1 MTRASIAKPG
11 LLAALLVLVIA
22 LVAAACAGESPATT
36 NREPRAGEAPSGA
49 ESGDTARDAGAY
61 GGSNDSTS
69 SGGESL
75 PLPQLADRK
84 IVRTATLELE
94 VEDVGASV
102 QEVEAVAVAASGF
115 VSESNVFVDALPEGD
130 GGGDGASRRT
140 QTASVTIRVPAE
152 SYSSVMG
159 KLRGIAKEVRSERS
173 EAAEVTEEYTDL
185 EARLRNLEATEA
197 SYLELLA
204 KAGEI
209 ADILA
214 VQDRLNG
221 VRLEIEQVQGRINL
235 LDSMTDLATI
245 TAQLSVAAPGDEP
258 GGGRGWAEKA
268 WDAAWDGS
276 EAVLVALGTAAI
288 VGGVALVWLII
299 PGIVGLLVWRR
310 FGSRLLPPRPPSGS
324 GETSGGGGPE

>member
-1 MTRASIAKPG
+1 MPRAGIAKPG
-11 LLAALLVLVIA
+11 LLAALFVLVIA
-22 LVAAACAGESPATT
+22 LVAAACADESPPTL
-36 NREPRAGEAPSGA
+36 REPSAGEAPSGA
-49 ESGDTARDAGAY
+49 ESGDTARDASAY
-61 GGSNDSTS
+61 GGSTS

-102 QEVEAVAVAASGF
+102 QEVESVAVAASGF
-115 VSESNVFVDALPEGD
+115 VSESNVFVDASPEGD
-130 GGGDGASRRT
+130 GGGDGAPRRT

-159 KLRGIAKEVRSERS
+159 ELRGIAKEVRSERS

-245 TAQLSVAAPGDEP
+245 TVQLSVAAPGED
-258 GGGRGWAEKA
+258 GGGKGWVEEA

-276 EAVLVALGTAAI
+276 EAVLVALGTVAI
-288 VGGVALVWLII
+288 VGGVALVWLLI
-299 PGIVGLLVWRR
+299 PGIVGLLLWRR
-310 FGSRLLPPRPPSGS
+310 FGSRLLPPRPPAGR
-324 GETSGGGGPE
+324 GETTGGGGPE

>member
-1 MTRASIAKPG
+1 MPRAGIAKPG
-11 LLAALLVLVIA
+11 LLAALFVLVIA
-22 LVAAACAGESPATT
+22 LVAAACADESPATL
-36 NREPRAGEAPSGA
+36 REPSAGEAPSGA
-49 ESGDTARDAGAY
+49 ESGDTARDAGAD
-61 GGSNDSTS
+61 GASTS

-102 QEVEAVAVAASGF
+102 QEVESVAVAASGF
-115 VSESNVFVDALPEGD
+115 VSESNVFVDASPEGD
-130 GGGDGASRRT
+130 GGGDGAPRRT

-159 KLRGIAKEVRSERS
+159 ELRGIAKEVRSERS

-245 TAQLSVAAPGDEP
+245 TVQLSVAAPGED
-258 GGGRGWAEKA
+258 GGGKGWVEKA

-276 EAVLVALGTAAI
+276 EAVLVALGTVAI
-288 VGGVALVWLII
+288 VGGVALVWLLI
-299 PGIVGLLVWRR
+299 PGIVGLLLWRR
-310 FGSRLLPPRPPSGS
+310 FGSRLLPPRPPAGR
-324 GETSGGGGPE
+324 GETTGGGGPE

>member
-1 MTRASIAKPG
+1 MHRASIAKPG
-11 LLAALLVLVIA
+11 LLVILLVLVSA
-22 LVAAACAGESPATT
+22 LVAAACADESPATL
-36 NREPRAGEAPSGA
+36 REPGVEAPGQPS
-49 ESGDTARDAGAY
+49 SGDSARDG
-61 GGSNDSTS
+61 GGSDGFGGSTS

-102 QEVEAVAVAASGF
+102 QEVESVAVAAGGF
-115 VSESNVFVDALPEGD
+115 VSESNVFVDASPEGD
-130 GGGDGASRRT
+130 GGGDAAPRRT

-152 SYSSVMG
+152 SYSSVME

-173 EAAEVTEEYTDL
+173 EASEVTEEFTDL
-185 EARLRNLEATEA
+185 EARLRNLESTEA
-197 SYLELLA
+197 SYLELLT
-204 KAGEI
+204 KAAEI
-209 ADILA
+209 ADIVT

-235 LDSMTDLATI
+235 LNSMTELATI
-245 TAQLSVAAPGDEP
+245 TVQLSVAAPGEEP

-276 EAVLVALGTAAI
+276 EAVLVALGTVAI
-288 VGGVALVWLII
+288 VGGVALVWLLI
-299 PGIVGLLVWRR
+299 PGIVVLLVWRR

-324 GETSGGGGPE
+324 GETAGGGRPE

>member
-61 GGSNDSTS
+61 GGSTS

-102 QEVEAVAVAASGF
+102 QEVESVAVAASGF
-115 VSESNVFVDALPEGD
+115 VSESNVFVDASPEGD
-130 GGGDGASRRT
+130 GGGDGAPRRT

-245 TAQLSVAAPGDEP
+245 TVQLSVAAPGED
-258 GGGRGWAEKA
+258 GGGKGWVEEA

-276 EAVLVALGTAAI
+276 EAVLVALGTVAI
-288 VGGVALVWLII
+288 VGGVALVWLLI
-299 PGIVGLLVWRR
+299 PGIVGLLLWRR
-310 FGSRLLPPRPPSGS
+310 FGSRLLPPRPPAGR
-324 GETSGGGGPE
+324 GETTGGGGPE